1 MSEKIVI
8 GIDVGTQGVRVLAV
22 DKSGLILSSA
32 QEALPKSTKDL
43 PEGWFE
49 QDPIDWWRTTQ
60 NCLSSTL
67 NQLISSRLSLDNIVA
82 ISIDS
87 TSGTIIPIDASG
99 NPLYPALMY
108 NDSRGEEVIKE
119 VRGAGKELE
128 EKLGYSIKNNFAIA
142 KIVWLK
148 EHAPKIFDQTY
159 KFIHASDF
167 IVGRISGSYAT
178 TDHSN
183 ALKTCFDLLSYQW
196 PDFIEKSLAI
206 PTDKLP
212 SVVSPGS
219 IIGNISPTFARE
231 SGLSNETLV
240 IAGCTDGT
248 ASQIASGAIDIGS
261 WNSTLGTTLVIK
273 GISNEL
279 IKDPLGRFYSHLHP
293 EGMWMPGGASNTGT
307 EWILKEY
314 PESDLAM
321 MDECALAYVPSDIIT
336 YPLARKGER
345 FPFIKPEAKGFL
357 IGTPDNSDEIYAA
370 KLEGLGYLERLIYS
384 TLEDLGAPVGD
395 TIFATGGGAKS
406 KIWLEIRASILSRC
420 MKRPKVS
427 DTAMGAAILAASK
440 TIYRNISEASSNMVN
455 EGLTVEPNQDWIGK
469 YNDGYHKFYEACR
482 QYGYIA

>member
-1 MSEKIVI
+1 MSEKFVI

-22 DKSGLILSSA
+22 DRSGLILSSA
-32 QEALPKSTKDL
+32 QEAFPKSTKDL

-87 TSGTIIPIDASG
+87 TSGTIVPIDASG

-119 VRGAGKELE
+119 VRSAGKELE

-148 EHAPKIFDQTY
+148 ENAPKIFDQTY

-167 IVGRISGSYAT
+167 IVGRISDNYAT

-183 ALKTCFDLLSYQW
+183 ALKTCFDLLSYKW

-273 GISNEL
+273 GISKEL
-279 IKDPLGRFYSHLHP
+279 IKDP
-293 EGMWMPGGASNTGT
+293 PGQV
-307 EWILKEY
+307 LL
-314 PESDLAM
+314 PP
-321 MDECALAYVPSDIIT
+321 PSRRHVD
-336 YPLARKGER
+336 AWR
-345 FPFIKPEAKGFL
+345 
-357 IGTPDNSDEIYAA
+357 
-370 KLEGLGYLERLIYS
+370 
-384 TLEDLGAPVGD
+384 
-395 TIFATGGGAKS
+395 
-406 KIWLEIRASILSRC
+406 
-420 MKRPKVS
+420 
-427 DTAMGAAILAASK
+427 
-440 TIYRNISEASSNMVN
+440 
-455 EGLTVEPNQDWIGK
+455 
-469 YNDGYHKFYEACR
+469 R
-482 QYGYIA
+482 Q

>member
-1 MSEKIVI
+1 MAEKIVI

-22 DKSGLILSSA
+22 DKSGQILSSA
-32 QEALPKSTKDL
+32 QEAFPKSINDL

-49 QDPIDWWRTTQ
+49 QNPTDWWRTTQ
-60 NCLSSTL
+60 NCLSSAL
-67 NQLISSRLSLDNIVA
+67 NQLKNADFPLDNIVA

-87 TSGTIIPIDASG
+87 TSGTIVPIDAFG

-119 VRGAGKELE
+119 VRDAGKELE
-128 EKLGYSIKNNFAIA
+128 EKLGYSIKNNFGLT

-148 EHAPKIFDQTY
+148 EHFPKVFDQTY

-167 IVGRISGSYAT
+167 IVGRISGNYAI

-219 IIGNISPTFARE
+219 IIGNISPSFARE

-279 IKDPLGRFYSHLHP
+279 IKDPQGRFYSHLHP

-314 PESDLAM
+314 PDADLAM
-321 MDECALAYVPSDIIT
+321 MDECALAYVPSNIIA

-357 IGTPDNSDEIYAA
+357 IGTPENSNKIYAA

-384 TLEDLGAPVGD
+384 TP
-395 TIFATGGGAKS
+395 
-406 KIWLEIRASILSRC
+406 R
-420 MKRPKVS
+420 RPGS
-427 DTAMGAAILAASK
+427 TS
-440 TIYRNISEASSNMVN
+440 
-455 EGLTVEPNQDWIGK
+455 W
-469 YNDGYHKFYEACR
+469 
-482 QYGYIA
+482 

>member
-1 MSEKIVI
+1 MAEKIVI

-22 DKSGLILSSA
+22 DKFGQILSSA
-32 QEALPKSTKDL
+32 HEAFPRFIKDL

-49 QDPIDWWRTTQ
+49 QNPTDWWRTTQ
-60 NCLSSTL
+60 NCLHSAL
-67 NQLISSRLSLDNIVA
+67 EQLINTSFPLDNIVA
-82 ISIDS
+82 ISVDS
-87 TSGTIIPIDASG
+87 TSGTIVPIDTSG
-99 NPLYPALMY
+99 NPLCPALMY
-108 NDSRGEEVIKE
+108 NDSRGEEVIKK
-119 VRGAGKELE
+119 VRGAGKDLE

-142 KIVWLK
+142 KIFWLK
-148 EHAPKIFDQTY
+148 EHSPKIFDQTY

-167 IVGRISGSYAT
+167 IVGRISGNYDT

-196 PDFIEKSLAI
+196 PDFIEDSLAVPI
-206 PTDKLP
+206 EKLP

-219 IIGNISPTFARE
+219 IIGNISPSFARE
-231 SGLSNETLV
+231 SGLSNETMV

-273 GISNEL
+273 GISKEL

-314 PESDLAM
+314 PDADLAM
-321 MDECALAYVPSDIIT
+321 MDESALDYVPGDIIA

-345 FPFIKPEAKGFL
+345 FPFIRPEAQGFL
-357 IGTPDNSDEIYAA
+357 VGKPGNKNAVYAA
-370 KLEGLGYLERLIYS
+370 KLEGLGYLERLIYT
-384 TLEDLGAPVGD
+384 TLEDLGASVGD
-395 TIFATGGGAKS
+395 TIYATGGGAKS
-406 KIWLEIRASILSRC
+406 EIWLEIRASILSRC

-440 TIYRNISEASSNMVN
+440 TIYKNISEASKNMVN
-455 EGLTVEPNQDWIGK
+455 EGLTVEPKQVWVEK
-469 YNDGYHKFYEACR
+469 YNDGYYKFHEICR
-482 QYGYIA
+482 QYGFI

>member
-1 MSEKIVI
+1 M
-8 GIDVGTQGVRVLAV
+8 
-22 DKSGLILSSA
+22 
-32 QEALPKSTKDL
+32 
-43 PEGWFE
+43 
-49 QDPIDWWRTTQ
+49 
-60 NCLSSTL
+60 
-67 NQLISSRLSLDNIVA
+67 NQFKNADFPLDNIVA

-87 TSGTIIPIDASG
+87 TSGTIVPIDASG

-128 EKLGYSIKNNFAIA
+128 EKLGYSIKNNFGLT

-148 EHAPKIFDQTY
+148 EHSPKVFDQTY

-167 IVGRISGSYAT
+167 IVGRISGNYAT

-219 IIGNISPTFARE
+219 IIGNISPLFARE

-314 PESDLAM
+314 PDADLAM

-357 IGTPDNSDEIYAA
+357 IGTPDNSNEIYAA

-406 KIWLEIRASILSRC
+406 KTWLEIRASILSRC

-455 EGLTVEPNQDWIGK
+455 EGLTVEPNQEWIKK
-469 YNDGYHKFYEACR
+469 YNDGYRKFYEVCR
-482 QYGYIA
+482 QYSYIA